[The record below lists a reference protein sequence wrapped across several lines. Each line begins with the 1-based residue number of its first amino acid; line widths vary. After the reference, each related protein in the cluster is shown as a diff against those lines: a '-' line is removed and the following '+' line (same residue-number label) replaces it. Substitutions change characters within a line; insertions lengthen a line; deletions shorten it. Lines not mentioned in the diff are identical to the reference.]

1 MPFTVAHEK
10 LLTAYAGETL
20 PDLCQ
25 LGNTWIPEFA
35 ALDVLEPLDGYVA
48 NSKVIALDDYFE
60 GILASNRLD
69 KTLFGIPWY
78 VDTRLLY
85 YRRDLLRQA
94 GFNEPPQTW
103 QQWSDMLGAIKN
115 MVGPERY
122 SVLLPLNE
130 FEPLLVLA
138 LQLPAELLREGGRW
152 GNFRSDDFRRALT
165 FYESMFERS
174 WAPRM
179 TNTQISNVWDEFGR
193 GFFSFYIS
201 GPVEHCRVQ
210 TPSAALGE
218 NEWMTATMPGPEGP
232 GLSSAGGSSL
242 VIFKTSQAKP
252 EAWLLAEYLSRPAVQ
267 QRFYDLTGD
276 MPPRRSS
283 WQMPALVESPY
294 ARAFL
299 AQLDR
304 VRSPP
309 KVPEWERIATEM
321 RLDRRASRAGRAER
335 SMKRWWRSIARP
347 MKSWPSVA
355 GCWNRTRCRVAYMK
369 RSMAAWWFVG
379 PALIV
384 LGVFF
389 FVPVIGALPMSM
401 TDFDLYAL
409 SDWRNLR
416 FIGFHNYVTL
426 LQDPLFWKSLGNT
439 LYFVALGVPLSIG
452 SVAGRGAAGELQ
464 AGQISRLLSHRVL
477 RAGRYDAGRCRRRV
491 ALHLSYALRVLEL
504 RTQWPWASTPSIGW
518 AIRTGPCR
526 PSSSSRCGRTSATT

>member
-1 MPFTVAHEK
+1 MPFAAKMSRREALAALSSAALALTGCGRSSGRKQITFWGAGREGDVAAELIRGFEQEHPEIAVNVQKMPFTVAHEK

-35 ALDVLEPLDGYVA
+35 ALDALEPLDSYVTA
-48 NSKVIALDDYFE
+48 SREVRLEDYFE
-60 GILASNRLD
+60 GILASNRVD
-69 KTLFGIPWY
+69 DTLFGIPWY

-94 GFNEPPQTW
+94 GFDEPPQTW
-103 QQWSDMLGAIKN
+103 QQWSEMLGAIKQL
-115 MVGPERY
+115 VGPDRY

-138 LQLPAELLREGGRW
+138 LQQPAELLREDGRY
-152 GNFRSDDFRRALT
+152 GNFRGEDFRKALS
-165 FYESMFERS
+165 FYESLFERG

-201 GPVEHCRVQ
+201 GPWNIAEFKRRLPPAVQ
-210 TPSAALGE
+210 
-218 NEWMTATMPGPEGP
+218 NEWMTATMPGPDGP

-242 VIFKTSQAKP
+242 VVFKTSRAKP
-252 EAWLLAEYLSRPAVQ
+252 ESWLLAEYLSRPSTQ

-276 MPPRRSS
+276 MPSRRSS

-321 RLDRRASRAGRAER
+321 RLTGERVVQRVQTIDEAVVALDRKTDEILAKRRWMLER
-335 SMKRWWRSIARP
+335 
-347 MKSWPSVA
+347 
-355 GCWNRTRCRVAYMK
+355 
-369 RSMAAWWFVG
+369 
-379 PALIV
+379 
-384 LGVFF
+384 
-389 FVPVIGALPMSM
+389 
-401 TDFDLYAL
+401 
-409 SDWRNLR
+409 
-416 FIGFHNYVTL
+416 
-426 LQDPLFWKSLGNT
+426 NT
-439 LYFVALGVPLSIG
+439 LPG
-452 SVAGRGAAGELQ
+452 
-464 AGQISRLLSHRVL
+464 
-477 RAGRYDAGRCRRRV
+477 
-491 ALHLSYALRVLEL
+491 
-504 RTQWPWASTPSIGW
+504 
-518 AIRTGPCR
+518 
-526 PSSSSRCGRTSATT
+526 TS

>member
-1 MPFTVAHEK
+1 MAAMPFAAQMSRREAIAALSSAALALTGCGRSSGRKQITFWGAGREGDVAAELIRGFEQEHPEIGVNVQKMPFTVAHEK

-35 ALDVLEPLDGYVA
+35 ALDALEPLDSFVA
-48 NSKVIALDDYFE
+48 ASREVQLDDYFE
-60 GILASNRLD
+60 GILASNRVD
-69 KTLFGIPWY
+69 ETLFGIPWY

-94 GFNEPPQTW
+94 GFDEPPQSW
-103 QQWSDMLGAIKN
+103 QQWSEMLGAIKQL
-115 MVGPERY
+115 VGPDRY

-138 LQLPAELLREGGRW
+138 LQLPGELLREDGRY
-152 GNFRSDDFRRALT
+152 GNFRGEDFRKALS
-165 FYESMFERS
+165 FYESLFDRG

-201 GPVEHCRVQ
+201 GPWNIAEFKRRLPPAVQ
-210 TPSAALGE
+210 S
-218 NEWMTATMPGPEGP
+218 EWMTATMPGPDGP

-242 VIFKTSQAKP
+242 VVFKTSEAKP
-252 EAWLLAEYLSRPAVQ
+252 EAWLLAEYLSRPSTQ

-276 MPPRRSS
+276 MPSRRSS

-321 RLDRRASRAGRAER
+321 RLAGERVVQRVQTIEEAVVALDRKTDEILAKRRWMLER
-335 SMKRWWRSIARP
+335 
-347 MKSWPSVA
+347 
-355 GCWNRTRCRVAYMK
+355 
-369 RSMAAWWFVG
+369 
-379 PALIV
+379 
-384 LGVFF
+384 
-389 FVPVIGALPMSM
+389 
-401 TDFDLYAL
+401 
-409 SDWRNLR
+409 
-416 FIGFHNYVTL
+416 
-426 LQDPLFWKSLGNT
+426 NT
-439 LYFVALGVPLSIG
+439 LP
-452 SVAGRGAAGELQ
+452 GA
-464 AGQISRLLSHRVL
+464 S
-477 RAGRYDAGRCRRRV
+477 
-491 ALHLSYALRVLEL
+491 
-504 RTQWPWASTPSIGW
+504 
-518 AIRTGPCR
+518 
-526 PSSSSRCGRTSATT
+526 